1 MTDLSTKHLQYL
13 LAESSPR
20 PWIFREDT
28 DDTFFGTQ
36 EIGHEVYA
44 GQKCLFGVWNDPVID
59 EHPDNLPLA
68 ALAPDLAQ
76 EVIRLRKELRKI
88 GIDLHETI
96 LCNGGTDI
104 PVLQGIT
111 AQAKETK
118 KQIDHILG
126 DNQ

>member
-1 MTDLSTKHLQYL
+1 MSINQDHLRRVVAEMEQGVNATTKYSWL
-13 LAESSPR
+13 
-20 PWIFREDT
+20 
-28 DDTFFGTQ
+28 
-36 EIGHEVYA
+36 
-44 GQKCLFGVWNDPVID
+44 
-59 EHPDNLPLA
+59 
-68 ALAPDLAQ
+68 DLAK

-118 KQIDHILG
+118 KQIDQILG
-126 DNQ
+126 DHQ

>member
-1 MTDLSTKHLQYL
+1 MSINHNYL
-13 LAESSPR
+13 KRLVEEM
-20 PWIFREDT
+20 EDGAT
-28 DDTFFGTQ
+28 IPTP
-36 EIGHEVYA
+36 YSW
-44 GQKCLFGVWNDPVID
+44 L
-59 EHPDNLPLA
+59 
-68 ALAPDLAQ
+68 DLAQ

-126 DNQ
+126 DHQ

>member
-28 DDTFFGTQ
+28 DDTVFGTQ

-76 EVIRLRKELRKI
+76 EVLRMRDQLTAMKRPWFAI
-88 GIDLHETI
+88 AIDPERMAVEHDLATY
-96 LCNGGTDI
+96 
-104 PVLQGIT
+104 VL
-111 AQAKETK
+111 EH
-118 KQIDHILG
+118 IDHILG
-126 DNQ
+126 EAND